1 MEWVVAVCF
10 GRSISLGNQY
20 VWLDERCEAPL
31 HLIFACFAG
40 KRIIETQVDAILLSF
55 PNAVNVYKPLIDL
68 IRAFKHDTGV
78 VHVVPLPV
86 AQLRVRASFL
96 QV

>member
-1 MEWVVAVCF
+1 MALID
-10 GRSISLGNQY
+10 RSGSPGNQY
-20 VWLDERCEAPL
+20 VWLDKRCETPL
-31 HLIFACFAG
+31 HLIFAYVAG
-40 KRIIETQVDAILLSF
+40 KRIIETQVDAVLLSF
-55 PNAVNVYKPLIDL
+55 SNAVNVYKSLIDL
-68 IRAFKHDTGV
+68 VSAFKYDTGV